1 MDIELTRTL
10 IYFAVIVVV
19 VMVGVYGT
27 SINQLLG
34 VRLRRPKFQLKD
46 KSEIPDY
53 LSKVYRDAINE
64 LRSLGFEYHHSQL
77 SHDLIAH
84 DYAEKYTVVMVNR
97 KTRVFADI
105 SPATSLIDLPGYEID
120 FWSIANN
127 ANVLITLNGRGH
139 TLLSGIPSAEIH
151 DPMCAQLADTYQAH
165 ITEQKEVF
173 GDKPLIVVNAATYVK
188 LQQKIM
194 DGYFLSLL
202 NEGGLVTTGNNLFRL
217 TFKKAWSLASQ
228 ILKGNNKHNKL
239 LREILLAKRQQAK
252 QSTNQPKTTP
262 ESTDFSVEA
271 EAHAYQRLL
280 SAQKRTPGGTVNKI
294 LIFALTLALS
304 YVAFGLVF
312 SFNSVFILLGVILF
326 HELGHIAA
334 MYMFKYRDLQI
345 LFIPLLGA
353 AATGTKNEVAIW
365 KQVIVYLMGPL
376 PGIALGIFLITLYQQ
391 YKIPW
396 LYETSITML
405 LINYLNLLPFV
416 PLDGGHVIRLTIME
430 RFPTGKLIFSGLSGL
445 AFAAGGWYLGQP
457 VFWVLAVA
465 MLISLP
471 WSALEAGVL
480 YELFQQPS
488 QFDQLNKDQKL
499 IKIFETLKQ
508 PKFKNLQFRQ
518 KFNLVKTVSEVV
530 LHSNHLSRLGS
541 LGLNGLYL
549 SALLLTPPA
558 VLVSMVGYNN
568 ALNFVDL
575 IHGETPQHDWDTEI
589 ANQTSN
595 EKRFDV
601 MLHAAQFFT
610 GNKQFNKAQHYLEEA
625 ERTFS
630 LINTDSALA
639 KLYHNYS
646 VFYQGKNDLPQ
657 AELYMGKVI
666 NLYRQLPKINAYHL
680 ATSYQAMAYL
690 HQKMEKIDEFET
702 DLKSGFGYA
711 LKIQKPEQRY
721 EITAFASQ
729 LLDVYA
735 KKSDTDNALKLLQDT
750 IPKLLEYSDPLTNNV
765 TSNLY
770 QELGW
775 LLVSKGDVNQA
786 TEQFE
791 HALAL
796 IAYKSPQP
804 ENINANSLE
813 LANIHLAL
821 AMTQYNS
828 GNFSISQD
836 HIADADRIVK
846 QNQFT
851 SLDQYL
857 KGIIDGADNTT
868 RSHTHWMLITKAV
881 GKIAPNFLEAK
892 ANENKLNI
900 HSDNNSEKN
909 PTTLTPASKDKT
921 KPVEQQAKTTK
932 AQITDANKTANPA
945 DKQSD
950 KHEASSPPNNSPLSD
965 QTTESKVK

>member
-10 IYFAVIVVV
+10 IYFAVIGAVIII
-19 VMVGVYGT
+19 GVYGT

-34 VRLRRPKFQLKD
+34 IRLRRPKFQLKD
-46 KSEIPDY
+46 KSDIPDY
-53 LSKVYRDAINE
+53 LLKVYQNAINN
-64 LRSLGFEYHHSQL
+64 LTSLGFEYHHSQV

-84 DYAEKYTVVMVNR
+84 EYAEKYTIVMVNR

-139 TLLSGIPSAEIH
+139 TLLCGIPSAEVH
-151 DPMCAQLADTYQAH
+151 DPMTANLADTYQAH
-165 ITEQKEVF
+165 TTVQTEVF
-173 GDKPLIVVNAATYVK
+173 GDKPLIIVNAATYVK

-217 TFKKAWSLASQ
+217 TFKKARSLANQ
-228 ILKGNNKHNKL
+228 ILKGNSKRNKL
-239 LREILLAKRQQAK
+239 NREILLAKRQQIK
-252 QSTNQPKTTP
+252 QSTNQSNTSS
-262 ESTDFSVEA
+262 EFTDIDVEA

-280 SAQKRTPGGTVNKI
+280 SSQKRTPGGTTSKI

-304 YVAFGLVF
+304 YVAFGMVF

-334 MYMFKYRDLQI
+334 MYLFKYRDLQI

-353 AATGTKNEVAIW
+353 AATGSKNEAAIW

-396 LYETSITML
+396 LYETSVTML

-430 RFPTGKLIFSGLSGL
+430 RFPTGKLIFSGLSAL

-465 MLISLP
+465 MLVSLP

-499 IKIFETLKQ
+499 LKIFETLKQ
-508 PKFKNLQFRQ
+508 PKFKNLQFIQ
-518 KFNLVKTVSEVV
+518 KFKLVRTVSEVV
-530 LHSNHLSRLGS
+530 LHSNHLSRMSS

-575 IHGETPQHDWDTEI
+575 IHGKTPQHDWDAEI
-589 ANQTSN
+589 ENQTSS

-601 MLHAAQFFT
+601 MLHAAQYFT
-610 GNKQFNKAQHYLEEA
+610 GSKEFNKAQHYLEEA

-630 LINTDSALA
+630 LINTDNSLA

-646 VFYQGKNDLPQ
+646 VFYQGKNDLTQ
-657 AELYMGKVI
+657 AEIYMGKVI
-666 NLYRQLPKINAYHL
+666 NLYRQLPKLNAYHL

-690 HQKMEKIDEFET
+690 HRKMEKREDFET
-702 DLKSGFGYA
+702 DLKAGFSYA

-729 LLDVYA
+729 ILDVFA
-735 KKSDTDNALKLLQDT
+735 EKNDTGGAIKLLQDT
-750 IPKLLEYSDPLTNNV
+750 IPDLLQYSDPATNIV

-775 LLVSKGDVNQA
+775 LLVKQGDNNQA

-796 IAYKSPQP
+796 IAYKSTQSDNTQ
-804 ENINANSLE
+804 ENTLE
-813 LANIHLAL
+813 MANIHLAL
-821 AMTQYNS
+821 AMTQYNT
-828 GNFSISQD
+828 GNFSISHD
-836 HIADADRIVK
+836 HIADADRIIK
-846 QNQFT
+846 LNQFT

-857 KGIIDGADNTT
+857 KEIADDSDKST
-868 RSHTHWMLITKAV
+868 RNSAHWSLITKAV
-881 GKIAPNFLEAK
+881 GKIAPNFL
-892 ANENKLNI
+892 
-900 HSDNNSEKN
+900 
-909 PTTLTPASKDKT
+909 
-921 KPVEQQAKTTK
+921 QAKTTESTTNVNTDMKSAITSTAAISNKKDDTKNNAQPGNSNITENSSKKPSENTGASTPPSKPTK
-932 AQITDANKTANPA
+932 AEPPTD
-945 DKQSD
+945 
-950 KHEASSPPNNSPLSD
+950 
-965 QTTESKVK
+965 SKVK